1 LKLGGEERKGGRK
14 RGNVSPV
21 IWQINKLSPIPSGA
35 RNVARCFSTAS
46 MKMTSMSWIV
56 RNISMKRPWTVEVPA
71 PRDTE
76 TRSGPGKSPVRF
88 VSVVFGN

>member
-1 LKLGGEERKGGRK
+1 MKLGRKERKGGRK
-14 RGNVSPV
+14 GGVSPV

-71 PRDTE
+71 PRETE
-76 TRSGPGKSPVRF
+76 TRSGPGKSAVRF